1 MPKWTMSPRTGS
13 GLRRTD
19 MVEEGKE
26 KEKRWQKL
34 KGQLMKTETVKAVNF

>member
-1 MPKWTMSPRTGS
+1 MSPRTGS

-26 KEKRWQKL
+26 KEKKMAEIERAIN
-34 KGQLMKTETVKAVNF
+34 ENRNSESS